1 MKSVV
6 EIAYYCTLYNKVGG
20 GDYRPRVNDSVW
32 MALIDETELHF
43 GKVTDAVG
51 SSGFCCNVNMNFRFL
66 YHCESDKRRIVQMDP
81 HSGSF

>member
-1 MKSVV
+1 
-6 EIAYYCTLYNKVGG
+6 
-20 GDYRPRVNDSVW
+20 

-51 SSGFCCNVNMNFRFL
+51 SSGFGCNVNMNFRFL